1 MFDGIS
7 INDYMIEYEIQQA
20 YFLRDCLEEEIS
32 YELKDSKVFIYKKL
46 DNSISSEISLGELIF
61 YIHTEVAYNIEEYL
75 KSLNHAYDNQDIT
88 SQSHFKRIF
97 SSIDNIKKAVENMKI
112 ILKYDD
118 DSSHED
124 TDSES
129 SKLDE
134 VEKNKDNKTLAF

>member
-46 DNSISSEISLGELIF
+46 DNSISSEISLEELIF

-75 KSLNHAYDNQDIT
+75 KSLNHAYNNPDIT